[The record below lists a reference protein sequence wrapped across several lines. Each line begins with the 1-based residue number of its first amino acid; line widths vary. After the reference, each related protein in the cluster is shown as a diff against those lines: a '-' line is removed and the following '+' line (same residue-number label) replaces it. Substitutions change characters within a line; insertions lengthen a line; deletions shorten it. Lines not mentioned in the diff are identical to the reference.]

1 MINNYDS
8 VAARISAGATSSK
21 NQDGTL
27 YTATKRNW
35 LSFVTV
41 FVTLLSFVFVQGQST
56 ANYAFSTAASGS
68 LALDANG
75 NAVDMSTGTTTLL
88 DRTSNAGTPDDFASA
103 VVPIGFNFTG
113 MATVFSNFSV
123 NTNGA
128 MSLGNTAVGTSG
140 TTNGGSATAFF
151 IAPFGGDQAI
161 PAAVGSTAKIHY
173 KLIGS
178 APNRVLI
185 IEWNNMKLN
194 YSGYGTSTTGD
205 GTYQVRLYETTG
217 VVEFVYGSMNIA
229 TAFGTAPIIGFS
241 NGSTAGKI
249 ASITSS
255 TNTVATNG
263 TTFAG
268 NTYST
273 GVITNLNSSANGSR
287 RVYTFT
293 PPVALAPTAL
303 TFTGVTGSTTTLNW
317 IDNATNELGYFV
329 YRSTDGISYTL
340 VNTTAANATTYSATG
355 LSFGATYYWRVAA
368 FTEGTI
374 STSVDGTQATP
385 AGILSG
391 TKTVGAGGDY
401 ANLTT
406 AFADINSN
414 GLVGNVNLEL
424 ITGYPVTPETFPIVG
439 PTGGAGAGFTIN
451 VYPTT
456 VATPLT
462 ISNANSSSIFNLSS
476 TAKLTIDGRVNQ
488 AGSSVMRIANLA
500 PGGATATTTATGS
513 TISGTTFTVG
523 TLATGPFLV
532 GQVLSGTGV
541 TPGTVITGYG
551 TGTGGAGTY
560 TVSPSQTVAAT
571 TFTATSTGGANA
583 IMFTND
589 ANNNTLQYI
598 DIESANLSTTGGS
611 VYFGGG
617 ILSGNDN
624 NNINN
629 CTFTAI
635 TPASFTITGT
645 AASAGTT
652 LTVTASAGTISI
664 GQTITGAGLA
674 NGTVITA
681 FGTGFGG
688 AGTYTFA
695 PAATAAVTNP
705 TSSGQGFSANAI
717 YSIGTSAAVDN
728 SGNTI
733 NNNQISDYYS
743 PISAT
748 NGIALTSTGNS
759 TWTIT
764 NNKLFQT
771 ATRLYTT
778 ANTHNGINIG
788 SGGGYTITG
797 NTIGYANASGT
808 GTTNLLGNSLLLTGF
823 PSSYVTSGA
832 PTATRYTGMTLGFTA
847 GATVSN
853 IQGNTIAGFA
863 LFTSS
868 GANTTNGI
876 WAGINVTSGNANIGT
891 TTGNTIGSTTG
902 NSSVYAACTTTGG
915 QVVGIYATSTGTV
928 SIQNNTIG
936 AIDAV
941 GTTASISGGFTGI
954 DTAGTAGTFNISNN
968 TIGNTTV
975 DNIRTGYI
983 LNATNLTNSTGGTLT
998 STTGATALALGIRS
1012 TATGNTLVV
1021 SNNTIRGLAV
1031 SGTVTAVTGI
1041 ILSGSMTG
1049 TTPSV
1054 NVSTNSIGTSSLGFV
1069 RYAFANSGTFTG
1081 LSVANTIATTHN
1093 ITNNDFQGITH
1104 TVAGT
1109 NSQTY
1114 LNFTG
1119 GTAANNISTIS
1130 GNTFTNLN
1138 VNTTG
1143 SVTFISHSYTVAATG
1158 TQNITNNSI
1167 VTAFNKPGAG
1177 GTIIGLTSSSSS
1189 ATGAISTITNNNLS
1203 NITSTGATAI
1213 TGINNSDG
1221 SSSGPTRT
1229 VTGNTLNNWTTGT
1242 GVIIGMSFGY
1252 FGGTSSLSNNTV
1264 TNLTGQSSIT
1274 GITIGSSGNLA
1285 NPLNIANN
1293 TITGLSSTGTGGNVT
1308 GLTCANSSP
1317 VVNINANTI
1326 NTLSSSGATSTV
1338 LGLAVTG
1345 ATLTNAYQNTIHTL
1359 SGSGG
1364 SGATSPFVHGMQVSG
1379 GTTVNMYRNK
1389 VYGLSQSGAITSAL
1403 LTVNPV
1409 KGILL
1414 SGGTTVSTYNNII
1427 GGLTAPN
1434 ASLPDAI
1441 HGISVSSSATNSTQ
1455 KVYNNTVY
1463 LEGTG
1468 GATFGGSG
1476 ILQAIST
1483 VATTASLDLQNN
1495 MIFNNLT
1502 PVGTGL
1508 AVAFRRTSGIASTLA
1523 NYAATSN
1530 KNLFYSGA
1538 PGANNLIYSDGTSTA
1553 QTMAQYL
1560 AGVFTAGTIAPRDAN
1575 SFTETA
1581 FVPATFFTS
1590 TTGSDATFLK
1600 PAAGITTQAE
1610 GGGNPITVTSPDFNG
1625 VTRPGGSG
1633 TGYDIGAWEFDAISP
1648 NPVLSNLL
1656 MTPMG
1661 KFCPNIARTVTVTAT
1676 PVSGTIA
1683 SVVINYSVNGVAQ
1696 TPITMTNTTG
1706 NDWSGVIPTVTPSNA
1721 TVTWSVTATDSNS
1734 LNKNQAGVSY
1744 TDEGFSN
1751 DIITITPSVP
1761 NFCGSGGDVTLTAS
1775 SSIIGATYTWE
1786 SLTSGTTLSTITGAS
1801 ITATISATTDFKVT
1815 GTPNNGGCPS
1825 VAFISVGVYPLPTAT
1840 VTTSANGVCPGT
1852 SATINSGLSAGNFTA
1867 TCITAPTALST
1878 IPSNGVV
1885 LCENGAAVAGTGNVS
1900 GIDDGYWNAKPI
1912 GFNFNFFGTIYT
1924 TLNIAS
1930 NGTVN
1935 FGATGSTQYNF
1946 TGGFPNTV
1954 NPAST
1959 IAVCARDLKFDNSTA
1974 GTDKGKIAYWTEGIA
1989 PNRRFIVQ
1997 YANAPLWCSTSAT
2010 DGRNSAELVL
2020 YETTGIIEIRVISA
2034 TNQLATT
2041 CSFNNDSRNKYIGLQ
2056 DPTKTIGA
2064 TAPNC
2069 STNAANFWNGVSA
2082 EITSPLAWRFSPP
2095 ANYNTTWTA
2104 TNANGTTT
2112 IATGT
2117 NIFSQSVAPAITTT
2131 YSISYTNQT
2140 TGCTNA
2146 PGSAQVLMSIL
2157 NSTPPTGIN
2166 TIASA
2171 STICLGN
2178 SVNLSMDYTGSN
2190 DGLAFQW
2197 QSSID
2202 NGGSW
2207 QDVAT
2212 ATATTT
2218 TVTPTTATQYRC
2230 KIVSCGGTPGYS
2242 SVSSIGFTNNILTTL
2257 PATRCGTG
2265 TASIQAT
2272 ANAGST
2278 IKWYTAAS
2286 GGTSVGTG
2294 SPFVTPQLSTSTTY
2308 YASAETTT
2316 NATVSLGS
2324 TAAINTA
2331 LTTGSTNGGMVF
2343 TTSTNNVIINSI
2355 DVLVSGTG
2363 DLTINLQDSSGVDI
2377 ASTVITGFIGSSTSL
2392 TNIALPSTFVVPT
2405 AGAGYRI
2412 ICSSLGT
2419 GLTWYYQTGA
2429 YPFTTPGVS
2438 ITGGYG
2444 WSSTTSYAT
2453 DLRFI
2458 HSMNLTIPTVCASS
2472 RVAVPVTVNP
2482 APSLTLSSTSTT
2494 ICAGIVTTVP
2504 VTITSIL
2511 SDFDTYVWSP
2521 SLGVSGDST
2530 NGWVF
2535 NPSSTTTY
2543 TLTANQTSGG
2553 QCVNTATFT
2562 VTANPLPV
2570 VVANTPSAVCNGTT
2584 VDLTAA
2590 AVTAGSTSG
2599 LTYSYFTDALA
2610 TTVLPNPNAV
2620 ASSGTYY
2627 IKGTNSNGCV
2637 TIASVT
2643 VTVNALPVVVS
2654 VNPATVCAPTTVD
2667 LTASAVTTGSDTGLT
2682 FTYFTD
2688 SAATTALSTPSAV
2701 ASSGTYYIK
2710 GTNANGCFVII
2721 PVTVTVNPQ
2730 PVLTITAPATVC
2742 SPNTIDITASAI
2754 TTGSDAGLTL
2764 TYWTDSAAT
2773 TALTSASAVT
2783 SSGTYYIKA
2792 VNANGCEKI
2801 MPVTVTINVT
2811 NVPTGNASQAFCGS
2825 ANLSQLVATGTNIKW
2840 YNAATGGTEY
2850 PASLWTLV
2858 GLVNGTTYY
2867 ASQTVN
2873 GCESTSRFA
2882 VTAVVNPIPTAP
2894 NASAQ
2899 TFCNAALVS
2908 DLLPNGSAYTWY
2920 DAMTGGNVVVSTAS
2934 ISSGTYYVSQT
2945 VNGCESSRTAVTVTI
2960 NTTTAPTASAQTF
2973 CNSALVANLAA
2984 VGTGLQWYS
2993 ASIGGSALS
3002 ASTTLATGTYYVSQT
3017 INGCESTRTSVSVT
3031 VNVSTAPTSNAQTFC
3046 SAGTVADL
3054 VAAGSS
3060 LQWYTAPTGGSPI
3073 STTTALT
3080 SGIYYV
3086 SQTVNG
3092 CESTRTAVNV
3102 TISSPATPTGAT
3114 TQTIFGGVGPDATIE
3129 DISVSGT
3136 NVIWYPTAA
3145 DAAAGTN
3152 AIPAG
3157 TQLVDGTTY
3166 YAVSVVGTCRSTA
3179 LAVTVVVV
3187 LENESFDIKSLKFYP
3202 NPVID
3207 ILTISYSSE
3216 ITSVQ
3221 VYDISGRQIRNM
3233 NPNSNLVT
3241 VDLSD
3246 LATSVYVVKVFANDT
3261 SSEIKVVKK

>member
-8 VAARISAGATSSK
+8 VAVRISAGATSSQ
-21 NQDGTL
+21 NQDGTS

-41 FVTLLSFVFVQGQST
+41 FVALLSFVFVQGQSSS
-56 ANYAFSTAASGS
+56 ANYSFTSGTSTLNSMTGATSLVTGNQDTWGS
-68 LALDANG
+68 S
-75 NAVDMSTGTTTLL
+75 V
-88 DRTSNAGTPDDFASA
+88 F
-103 VVPIGFNFTG
+103 PIGFNFIYMG
-113 MATVFSNFSV
+113 NIYSHISV
-123 NTNGA
+123 NSNGQA
-128 MSLGNTAVGTSG
+128 RLHTTSG
-140 TTNGGSATAFF
+140 ATAIGGSAVTGYAASTVTL
-151 IAPFGGDQAI
+151 APMDGDNEVNNGMSYLV
-161 PAAVGSTAKIHY
+161 VGT
-173 KLIGS
+173 
-178 APNRVLI
+178 APNRKLI
-185 IEWNNMKLN
+185 IEWNQF
-194 YSGYGTSTTGD
+194 YAYWTDSTT
-205 GTYQVRLYETTG
+205 
-217 VVEFVYGSMNIA
+217 S
-229 TAFGTAPIIGFS
+229 
-241 NGSTAGKI
+241 
-249 ASITSS
+249 
-255 TNTVATNG
+255 
-263 TTFAG
+263 G
-268 NTYST
+268 NMQLVLNEST
-273 GVITNLNSSANGSR
+273 GVFEFLYGSILNTSTASVTRSIFHSSSNTANSSAFITVGATPTQTTNTTTPTTNSFAATVQIANLANR
-287 RVYTFT
+287 FFTFT
-293 PPVALAPTAL
+293 PAVALAPTAL

-317 IDNATNELGYFV
+317 TDNATNELGYFV

-340 VNTTAANATTYSATG
+340 VNTTTANATTYSATG

-391 TKTVGAGGDY
+391 TKTVGTGGDY

-488 AGSSVMRIANLA
+488 TGTTSAVTIANLA
-500 PGGATATTTATGS
+500 AGGATASTTATGS
-513 TISGTTFTVG
+513 SISGATFTVG
-523 TLATGPFLV
+523 TLTAGSGPFLI
-532 GQVLSGTGV
+532 GQTLSGTGV
-541 TPGTVITGYG
+541 LPGTVITGYV

-560 TVSPSQTVAAT
+560 TLNNSTNNVSAIAITG
-571 TFTATSTGGANA
+571 TSTGGANA

-589 ANNNTLQYI
+589 ANNNTLKYL
-598 DIESANLSTTGGS
+598 DIKSSNLSTTGGS
-611 VYFGGG
+611 VYFGAG

-624 NNINN
+624 NTINN
-629 CTFTAI
+629 CTFTANAATTVVTGSQTTTSI
-635 TPASFTITGT
+635 TV
-645 AASAGTT
+645 SAVTSGFVVPGTT
-652 LTVTASAGTISI
+652 VSGTGVAAGTI
-664 GQTITGAGLA
+664 
-674 NGTVITA
+674 ITA
-681 FGTGFGG
+681 AGTGTGG
-688 AGTYTFA
+688 NGTYTVNTS
-695 PAATAAVTNP
+695 ATVASTALTLTNFP
-705 TSSGQGFSANAI
+705 ANAI
-717 YSIGTSAAVDN
+717 YSVGSSASVDN

-733 NNNQISDYYS
+733 DNNQISDYYS

-748 NGIALTSTGNS
+748 NGIALASTGNS

-823 PSSYVTSGA
+823 PSSYVTSGT

-902 NSSVYAACTTTGG
+902 NSSVYAACTSTGG

-1031 SGTVTAVTGI
+1031 SGAVTAVTGI

-1114 LNFTG
+1114 INLTG
-1119 GTAANNISTIS
+1119 ATAANNIATIS

-1143 SVTFISHSYTVAATG
+1143 SVTFISHGYSVAATG
-1158 TQNITNNSI
+1158 TQNITNNTI
-1167 VTAFNKPGAG
+1167 VTAFNKPSAG
-1177 GTIIGLTSSSSS
+1177 GTITGLTSGSSS
-1189 ATGAISTITNNNLS
+1189 ATGAISTITNNNFS

-1213 TGINNSDG
+1213 TGINNTDG
-1221 SSSGPTRT
+1221 SSSGATRT
-1229 VTGNTLNNWTTGT
+1229 VTGNTFNNWTTGAGAIT
-1242 GVIIGMSFGY
+1242 GMNFGY

-1308 GLTCANSSP
+1308 GLTCANTSP

-1326 NTLSSSGATSTV
+1326 NTLSSSGASSTV

-1345 ATLTNAYQNTIHTL
+1345 ATLTNAFQNTIHTL
-1359 SGSGG
+1359 SGSG
-1364 SGATSPFVHGMQVSG
+1364 ATSPLVHGMQVSG

-1683 SVVINYSVNGVAQ
+1683 NVVINYSVNGVAQ

-1786 SLTSGTTLSTITGAS
+1786 SLTSGTTLITTTGAS

-1924 TLNIAS
+1924 TLNIAT

-1935 FGATGSTQYNF
+1935 FGATGSTLYSF
-1946 TGGFPNTV
+1946 TGGFPNTA

-1959 IAVCARDLKFDNSTA
+1959 IAVCARDLKFDNA
-1974 GTDKGKIAYWTEGIA
+1974 NVGADKGKIAYWTEGIA
-1989 PNRRFIVQ
+1989 PNRRFVVQ
-1997 YANAPLWCSTSAT
+1997 YANAPLYCSANAT

-2020 YETTGIIEIRVISA
+2020 YETTGIIEIRVINA
-2034 TNQLATT
+2034 TNQVIAS

-2069 STNAANFWNGVSA
+2069 STNAANFWNGVSN
-2082 EITSPLAWRFSPP
+2082 EITTPLAWRFSPP

-2104 TNANGTTT
+2104 TDANGTTT

-2504 VTITSIL
+2504 VTITSIP

-2934 ISSGTYYVSQT
+2934 ISSGTYYVSQS

-2993 ASIGGSALS
+2993 TSIGGSALS

-3179 LAVTVVVV
+3179 LAVTVVVL

-3261 SSEIKVVKK
+3261 SSEFKVVKK

>member
-1 MINNYDS
+1 MINIYDS
-8 VAARISAGATSSK
+8 VATLVTKGAASSQKQENTS
-21 NQDGTL
+21 

-41 FVTLLSFVFVQGQST
+41 FVALLSFVFVQGQST
-56 ANYAFSTAASGS
+56 SANYSFTSGVSTLNSMTGATSLVTGNNDNWGS
-68 LALDANG
+68 S
-75 NAVDMSTGTTTLL
+75 V
-88 DRTSNAGTPDDFASA
+88 F
-103 VVPIGFNFTG
+103 PIGFNFVYMG
-113 MATVFSNFSV
+113 NIYSHISV
-123 NTNGA
+123 NSNGQA
-128 MSLGNTAVGTSG
+128 RLHANSA
-140 TTNGGSATAFF
+140 ATA
-151 IAPFGGDQAI
+151 IGSLAVSLYAASTVTLAPMAGDNE
-161 PAAVGSTAKIHY
+161 VNNGMSY
-173 KLIGS
+173 LVVGS
-178 APNRVLI
+178 APNRKLI
-185 IEWNNMKLN
+185 IEWNQF
-194 YSGYGTSTTGD
+194 YVSTTD
-205 GTYQVRLYETTG
+205 NTT
-217 VVEFVYGSMNIA
+217 S
-229 TAFGTAPIIGFS
+229 
-241 NGSTAGKI
+241 
-249 ASITSS
+249 
-255 TNTVATNG
+255 
-263 TTFAG
+263 G
-268 NTYST
+268 NMQLVLNEST
-273 GVITNLNSSANGSR
+273 GVFEYLYGSIINSNVASVTRSIFHSSSNIANSSDFITVGVPSTQNTAATTPTAANTFAAS
-287 RVYTFT
+287 VQIANLANTFYTFT

-303 TFTGVTGSTTTLNW
+303 TFSGVTGGTTTLNW
-317 IDNATNELGYFV
+317 TDNATNELGYFV
-329 YRSTDGISYTL
+329 YRSTDGITYTL
-340 VNTTAANATTYSATG
+340 VNTSAANTSTYAATG
-355 LSFGATYYWRVAA
+355 LTFGATYYWRVVA
-368 FTEGTI
+368 FTEGMV
-374 STSVDGTQATP
+374 SANLEGTQATP
-385 AGILSG
+385 SGTLTG
-391 TKTVGAGGDY
+391 TKTVGTGGDY
-401 ANLTT
+401 ANLTA
-406 AFADINSN
+406 AFAAINSS

-439 PTGGAGAGFTIN
+439 PTGGAGAGYTIN

-462 ISNANSSSIFNLSS
+462 ISNATSSSIFDLNS

-488 AGSSVMRIANLA
+488 TGTTSVMTIANLA
-500 PGGATATTTATGS
+500 PGGATASTTATGS
-513 TISGTTFTVG
+513 SIAASTFTVG
-523 TLATGPFLV
+523 TLTAGSGPFLI
-532 GQVLSGTGV
+532 GQTLSGTGV
-541 TPGTVITGYG
+541 LPGTVITGYG

-560 TVSPSQTVAAT
+560 TLNNSTNNVSAIALTG
-571 TFTATSTGGANA
+571 TSTGGANA

-589 ANNNTLQYI
+589 ANNNTLKYL
-598 DIESANLSTTGGS
+598 DIKSANLSTTGGS
-611 VYFGGG
+611 VYFGAG
-617 ILSGNDN
+617 LFSGNDN
-624 NNINN
+624 NTINN
-629 CTFTAI
+629 CTFTANAA
-635 TPASFTITGT
+635 TAVVTGSQTTT
-645 AASAGTT
+645 AI
-652 LTVTASAGTISI
+652 TVTAVTSGFVVPGATVSGTGVTAGTI
-664 GQTITGAGLA
+664 ITVA
-674 NGTVITA
+674 
-681 FGTGFGG
+681 GTGLGG
-688 AGTYTFA
+688 NGTYTVNTS
-695 PAATAAVTNP
+695 ATVASTALTLTNFP
-705 TSSGQGFSANAI
+705 ANAI
-717 YSIGTSAAVDN
+717 YSVGSSAVVDN

-733 NNNQISDYYS
+733 DNNQISDYYS

-748 NGIALTSTGNS
+748 NGIALATTGNA

-808 GTTNLLGNSLLLTGF
+808 GTTNLLGNSLLLAGF
-823 PSSYVTSGA
+823 PSSYATAGTA
-832 PTATRYTGMTLGFTA
+832 TATRYTGMTLGFTA
-847 GATVSN
+847 GAAVSN

-868 GANTTNGI
+868 GASTTNGI

-891 TTGNTIGSTTG
+891 TTANTIGATTG

-928 SIQNNTIG
+928 TIQNNTIG
-936 AIDAV
+936 AIDAM
-941 GTTASISGGFTGI
+941 GTTATISGGFTGI
-954 DTAGTAGTFNISNN
+954 DTAGTAGVFNISNN
-968 TIGNTTV
+968 TIGNTTT
-975 DNIRTGYI
+975 DNIRTGFT
-983 LNATNLTNSTGGTLT
+983 ATPLSNSSGVLA
-998 STTGATALALGIRS
+998 STTGATAIALGIRS
-1012 TATGNTLVV
+1012 TASGNTLVV
-1021 SNNTIRGLAV
+1021 SNNTIRGIAV
-1031 SGTVTAVTGI
+1031 SGTSTAVTGI
-1041 ILSGSMTG
+1041 ITSGSMAG

-1054 NVSTNSIGTSSLGFV
+1054 NVSTNSIGTSALGFV
-1069 RYAFANSGTFTG
+1069 RYVFANSGTLTG
-1081 LSVANTIATTHN
+1081 LSVTNTLATTHN

-1104 TVAGT
+1104 AVAGT
-1109 NSQTY
+1109 HSQTY
-1114 LNFTG
+1114 INLTG
-1119 GTAANNISTIS
+1119 ATVANNIATVS

-1143 SVTFISHSYTVAATG
+1143 SVTFISHSYSVAATG
-1158 TQNITNNSI
+1158 TQNITNNNI
-1167 VTAFNKPGAG
+1167 VTAFNKSSAG
-1177 GTIIGLTSSSSS
+1177 GGITGFTSNGSS
-1189 ATGAISTITNNNLS
+1189 ATGAISTITNNNFS
-1203 NITSTGATAI
+1203 NITTTGATAI
-1213 TGINNSDG
+1213 TGINNTDG
-1221 SSSGPTRT
+1221 SSSGATRT
-1229 VTGNTLNNWTTGT
+1229 VTGNTFNNWTTGAGAIT
-1242 GVIIGMSFGY
+1242 GMNFGF

-1264 TNLTGQSSIT
+1264 TNLTGQSTIT
-1274 GITIGSSGNLA
+1274 GITIGASGNLA

-1293 TITGLSSTGTGGNVT
+1293 TITGLSSTGTGGSVT
-1308 GLTCANSSP
+1308 GLTCANTSP

-1326 NTLSSSGATSTV
+1326 NTLSSSGASSTV

-1345 ATLTNAYQNTIHTL
+1345 ATLTNAFQNTIHTL
-1359 SGSGG
+1359 SGSG
-1364 SGATSPFVHGMQVSG
+1364 ATSPLVHGMQVSG

-1389 VYGLSQSGAITSAL
+1389 IYGLSQSGAITSAL

-1427 GGLTAPN
+1427 GSLTAPN

-1441 HGISVSSSATNSTQ
+1441 HGISVSSAAATSAQ
-1455 KVYNNTVY
+1455 RVYNNSVY
-1463 LEGTG
+1463 LAGSGGANFGGTG
-1468 GATFGGSG
+1468 
-1476 ILQAIST
+1476 ILHTTAT
-1483 VATTASLDLQNN
+1483 VATTAALDLQNN
-1495 MIFNNLT
+1495 MIINNLT
-1502 PVGTGL
+1502 PSGTGL

-1530 KNLFYSGA
+1530 KNLFYAGN
-1538 PGANNLIYSDGTSTA
+1538 PGASNLIYSDGTSTA

-1560 AGVFTAGTIAPRDAN
+1560 AGVFTAGIIAPRDAN

-1600 PAAGITTQAE
+1600 PAAGISTQAE
-1610 GGGNPITVTSPDFNG
+1610 GGGNLITITSPDFNG
-1625 VTRPGGSG
+1625 VSRPGGSG
-1633 TGYDIGAWEFDAISP
+1633 TGYDLGAWEFDAISP
-1648 NPVLSNLL
+1648 SPALSNLL

-1661 KFCPNIARTVTVTAT
+1661 KFCPNIARTVTVTVT

-1683 SVVINYSVNGVAQ
+1683 SVVINYSINGTAQ
-1696 TPITMTNTTG
+1696 TPINMTNTSG
-1706 NDWSGVIPTVTPSNA
+1706 NDWSGVIPTVTPSNG

-1761 NFCGSGGDVTLTAS
+1761 NFCGTGGDVTLNAS
-1775 SSIIGATYTWE
+1775 SSITGVVYTWE
-1786 SLTSGTTLSTITGAS
+1786 SLTSGTALSTTTGAS

-1924 TLNIAS
+1924 TLNIAT

-1935 FGATGSTQYNF
+1935 FGATGSTLYSF
-1946 TGGFPNTV
+1946 TGGFPNTA

-1959 IAVCARDLKFDNSTA
+1959 IAVCARDLKFDNSTVGA
-1974 GTDKGKIAYWTEGIA
+1974 DKGKIAYWTEGIA

-1997 YANAPLWCSTSAT
+1997 YANAPLWCSTNAT

-2069 STNAANFWNGVSA
+2069 TTNAANFWNGVSN
-2082 EITSPLAWRFSPP
+2082 EITTPLAWRFSPP

-2104 TNANGTTT
+2104 TDASGTTT

-2146 PGSAQVLMSIL
+2146 PGSAQVLMNIL
-2157 NSTPPTGIN
+2157 NNTPPTGVN

-2171 STICLGN
+2171 TTICLGT
-2178 SVNLSMDYTGSN
+2178 SVNLSIDYTGSN

-2207 QDVAT
+2207 QDVAS
-2212 ATATTT
+2212 ATATTI
-2218 TVTPTTATQYRC
+2218 TVTPAVATQYRC
-2230 KIVSCGGTPGYS
+2230 KIVACGGTPGYS
-2242 SVSSIGFTNNILTTL
+2242 SVASVVFNNNITTTT

-2265 TASIQAT
+2265 TVSIQAT
-2272 ANAGST
+2272 ANTGST
-2278 IKWYTAAS
+2278 IKWYTTAT

-2308 YASAETTT
+2308 YASAETVNSSNSYVGLASDLSSNLSSFGAYGMYVASVNSTT
-2316 NATVSLGS
+2316 
-2324 TAAINTA
+2324 
-2331 LTTGSTNGGMVF
+2331 
-2343 TTSTNNVIINSI
+2343 INSI
-2355 DVLVSGTG
+2355 DIYPSTAGTLNITLSNNLGGLVISQAF
-2363 DLTINLQDSSGVDI
+2363 TID
-2377 ASTVITGFIGSSTSL
+2377 ASEISTSVVKTLNL
-2392 TNIALPSTFVVPT
+2392 TGFVVP
-2405 AGAGYRI
+2405 AGATGWVLSYDLAIYRGG
-2412 ICSSLGT
+2412 GT
-2419 GLTWYYQTGA
+2419 YV
-2429 YPFTTPGVS
+2429 YPSTVNGFS
-2438 ITGGYG
+2438 ITGNTIDGN
-2444 WSSTTSYAT
+2444 
-2453 DLRFI
+2453 
-2458 HSMNLTIPTVCASS
+2458 NLTSGSRYYFYNWNVNTSAVCASS

-2482 APSLTLSSTSTT
+2482 APALTLSSASTT
-2494 ICAGIVTTVP
+2494 ICAGVVTTVP
-2504 VTITSIL
+2504 VTVTSTL
-2511 SDFDTYVWSP
+2511 SDFDTYALSP
-2521 SLGVSGDST
+2521 SLGASGDSI

-2535 NPSSTTTY
+2535 NPTATTTY

-2570 VVANTPSAVCNGTT
+2570 VVANAPSAVCIGST
-2584 VDLTAA
+2584 VDLTAT
-2590 AVTAGSTSG
+2590 AVTTGTTAG
-2599 LTYSYFTDALA
+2599 LTYSYFTDASA
-2610 TTVLPNPNAV
+2610 TTVLANPNAV

-2637 TIASVT
+2637 AMASVI
-2643 VTVNALPVVVS
+2643 VTVNALPNVVS
-2654 VNPATVCAPTTVD
+2654 VNPTTVCAPTTVN
-2667 LTASAVTTGSDTGLT
+2667 LTASGVTTGSDSGLT

-2688 SAATTALSTPSAV
+2688 LAATTTLTLPSAV
-2701 ASSGTYYIK
+2701 STSGTYYIK
-2710 GTNANGCFVII
+2710 GTNTNGCSVIA
-2721 PVTVTVNPQ
+2721 PVTVTINPQ
-2730 PVLTITAPATVC
+2730 PVLTITNPASVC
-2742 SPNTIDITASAI
+2742 SPSTIDITANAI
-2754 TTGSDAGLTL
+2754 TAGSDSGITL
-2764 TYWTDSAAT
+2764 SYWSDSSAT
-2773 TALTSASAVT
+2773 TALTTASAVT
-2783 SSGTYYIKA
+2783 TSGTYYIKA
-2792 VNANGCEKI
+2792 VNNANGCEKI
-2801 MPVTVTINVT
+2801 MPVTVTINVANT
-2811 NVPTGNASQAFCGS
+2811 PTGTASQVFCGS
-2825 ANLSQLVATGTNIKW
+2825 ANLSQLVATGSNIKW

-2850 PASLWTLV
+2850 PASLLPLV
-2858 GLVNGTTYY
+2858 GLTNGTIYY

-2873 GCESTSRFA
+2873 GCESTTRFA

-2920 DAMTGGNVVVSTAS
+2920 DAATAGNVVVSSAFV
-2934 ISSGTYYVSQT
+2934 SSGTYYVSQT
-2945 VNGCESSRTAVTVTI
+2945 FNGCESTRTAVTVTI

-2973 CNSALVANLAA
+2973 CNSAIIANLSAT
-2984 VGTGLQWYS
+2984 GTGLQWYS
-2993 ASIGGSALS
+2993 ASTSGSALS
-3002 ASTTLATGTYYVSQT
+3002 ASTALATGTYFVSQT
-3017 INGCESTRTSVSVT
+3017 LNGCESTRTSVTVT
-3031 VNVSTAPTSNAQTFC
+3031 VNATTAPTAASQTFC
-3046 SAGTVADL
+3046 TAGTVANL
-3054 VAAGSS
+3054 VATGSS
-3060 LQWYTAPTGGSPI
+3060 LQWYSSPTSGSPI
-3073 STTTALT
+3073 ASTTALT

-3092 CESTRTAVNV
+3092 CESSRTAVNV
-3102 TISSPATPTGAT
+3102 TISSPATPTGAA

-3152 AIPAG
+3152 PIAAG
-3157 TQLVDGTTY
+3157 AQLVNGTTY

-3187 LENESFDIKSLKFYP
+3187 LENQSFDIKSLKYYP

-3207 ILTISYSSE
+3207 RLTISYSSE
-3216 ITSVQ
+3216 ITAVQ
-3221 VYDISGRQIRNM
+3221 VYDISGRQLRSM
-3233 NPNSNLVT
+3233 KPNSNLVT

-3246 LATSVYVVKVFANDT
+3246 LATSVYVVRVFANDT
-3261 SSEIKVVKK
+3261 SSEFKVVKK